1 MCFMSKKKTS
11 WRKINALFHA
21 ATLIFVQ
28 SNNLVHSDS
37 FDLRIL
43 LGKQEST
50 PAYHQTLFSKTDT
63 SHASNQSKSSVRN
76 KNKTSMMS
84 ESNLDLLSLQYL

>member
-1 MCFMSKKKTS
+1 MWFMSKKKTS
-11 WRKINALFHA
+11 WRKINALFHT

-28 SNNLVHSDS
+28 SDNLDHSDS
-37 FDLRIL
+37 FELRIL

-63 SHASNQSKSSVRN
+63 SHASNQSKSSVRKYN
-76 KNKTSMMS
+76 
-84 ESNLDLLSLQYL
+84 